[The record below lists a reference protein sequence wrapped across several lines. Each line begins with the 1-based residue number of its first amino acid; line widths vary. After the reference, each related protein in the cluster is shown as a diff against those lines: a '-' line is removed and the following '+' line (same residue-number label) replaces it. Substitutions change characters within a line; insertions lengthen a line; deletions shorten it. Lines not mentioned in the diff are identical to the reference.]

1 MRIFGYFALTA
12 MLLPFQFFA
21 LKFNKKLAVQL
32 PIFYHRVCT
41 RILGFEIRV
50 HGEKVASSPVLF
62 ACNHVS
68 YSDIAILGSLLP
80 A

>member
-1 MRIFGYFALTA
+1 

-21 LKFNKKLAVQL
+21 LKLNKKLAVQL

-50 HGEKVASSPVLF
+50 HGEKSCKFPSVVRL
-62 ACNHVS
+62 
-68 YSDIAILGSLLP
+68 
-80 A
+80 